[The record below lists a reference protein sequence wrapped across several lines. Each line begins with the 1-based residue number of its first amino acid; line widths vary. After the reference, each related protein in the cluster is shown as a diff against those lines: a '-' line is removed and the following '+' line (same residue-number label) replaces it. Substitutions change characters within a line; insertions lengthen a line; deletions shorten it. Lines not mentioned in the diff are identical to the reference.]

1 MPRTIPKK
9 LTIVSMMIILS
20 FIAAACAGATAA
32 TQAPTSAPVTP
43 APSAPTTQTSAGLGL
58 NPAPWQNGSTASY
71 QWLSDQSGAQIGTS
85 QFTFASKD
93 NEWVITEDD
102 KIGELNQTIEM
113 SINAKTLEPLGEKKT
128 IKTPTTNADITTSY
142 ENGKL
147 NITAVAN
154 GKNTSASI
162 DVPSNA
168 VDNDQLL
175 TTLRALPFAPGYKA
189 SYVVVVAQNALKVI
203 TDVTVLSKETVE
215 VPAGSFETW
224 HVELQAA
231 QSTQNAWYQVDAPHL
246 LVQYDNGTNR
256 MVLAEK

>member
-1 MPRTIPKK
+1 MRAKPYLGI
-9 LTIVSMMIILS
+9 LLSMVIMS
-20 FIAAACAGATAA
+20 SACG
-32 TQAPTSAPVTP
+32 SA
-43 APSAPTTQTSAGLGL
+43 APTTQTSAGLGL
-58 NPAPWQNGSTASY
+58 NPAPWQDGNTASY
-71 QWLSDQSGAQIGTS
+71 QWLSDQSGEHIGTS
-85 QFTFASKD
+85 QFTFARKD

-102 KIGELNQTIEM
+102 KIGELDQTIEM
-113 SINAKTLEPLGEKKT
+113 SINAETLEPLGEKKT
-128 IKTPTTNADITTSY
+128 IKTSTTNADITTSY

-147 NITAVAN
+147 NIMAVAN

-175 TTLRALPFAPGYKA
+175 MTLRALPFAQGYKA
-189 SYVVVVAQNALKVI
+189 SYVVVVAQNALKVN
-203 TDVTVLSKETVE
+203 TDVTVLSKETVK